1 MKPQYAADICPSK
14 SLSPLG
20 PGKPLISWEKGN
32 IPPSSPSPQG
42 AALSPLP
49 TSQPPVTETNQT
61 HLVSMP
67 KCRSQPWS
75 AQIVLLGPAQLWHL
89 PAPKTSAVCPQLRQN
104 AGAQH
109 CRANPS
115 NGDSASHQIN
125 NSSRF
130 PKSLTEFGYFAMKHS
145 HVLGEQHRDPQC
157 PGGFQAPAS
166 TGCGRRNQNSCLASS
181 TKANRAS
188 APAPREGWGALVG
201 WGAEGAASA
210 SPGNRAAP
218 APWCQVQTTCDPALA
233 NYVFIPK
240 QRTNLLF
247 PKSHITRDY
256 TTIKWSFPIATLRDQ
271 DQPRN
276 LVHKHGQVKHSLKPK
291 ILPLPPPPPPLF
303 L

>member
-145 HVLGEQHRDPQC
+145 HCWGSSTGTRSAQGDSRPQHPLGVAGETKIPAWHPPPKPTGLQLQHPERAGGLWWDGEQRELPV
-157 PGGFQAPAS
+157 PAQG
-166 TGCGRRNQNSCLASS
+166 TEQLQPLGARY
-181 TKANRAS
+181 KP
-188 APAPREGWGALVG
+188 PATQL
-201 WGAEGAASA
+201 
-210 SPGNRAAP
+210 
-218 APWCQVQTTCDPALA
+218 
-233 NYVFIPK
+233 
-240 QRTNLLF
+240 
-247 PKSHITRDY
+247 
-256 TTIKWSFPIATLRDQ
+256 
-271 DQPRN
+271 
-276 LVHKHGQVKHSLKPK
+276 
-291 ILPLPPPPPPLF
+291 
-303 L
+303 